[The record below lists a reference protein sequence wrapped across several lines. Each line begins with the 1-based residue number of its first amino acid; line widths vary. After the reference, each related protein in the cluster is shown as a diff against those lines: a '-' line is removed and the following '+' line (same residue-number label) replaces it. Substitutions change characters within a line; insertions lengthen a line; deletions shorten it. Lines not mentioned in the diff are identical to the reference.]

1 MARFLGVTT
10 STVVRVAHFE
20 ELTESRTIYKL
31 IEKQP
36 ALFLVTHFP
45 LVSKQK
51 EKPMKKLEN
60 RIAIITGASKG
71 IGKAIA
77 LAFGREGA
85 SVVATARTTEAI
97 EAVGDQLLQQGNL
110 ETLAVTADLGLE
122 ADIQRIATETLAR
135 FGRVDILVN
144 NAGIIH
150 PRIDL
155 VDFDAAMWRQVIEVN
170 LTAPALLTKAVL
182 PNMIEN
188 RSGKIINISSIGG
201 RKGGK
206 GRTAYRVTKAGLI
219 SLTES
224 VAAETKPYGIDVNCI
239 CPGAVDTEGYREAF
253 DSRGREEN
261 PKLMRPE
268 EIAELAVFLASD
280 ASSAITGT
288 AIDAFGGMNPL
299 FG

>member
-1 MARFLGVTT
+1 
-10 STVVRVAHFE
+10 
-20 ELTESRTIYKL
+20 
-31 IEKQP
+31 
-36 ALFLVTHFP
+36 
-45 LVSKQK
+45 
-51 EKPMKKLEN
+51 MKKLEN
-60 RIAIITGASKG
+60 RIAIVTGASKG

-85 SVVATARTTEAI
+85 NVVTTARTTEAI
-97 EAVGDQLLQQGNL
+97 EAVGDQLLQQTDL

-122 ADIQRIATETLAR
+122 GDIQRIATETLAR

-170 LTAPALLTKAVL
+170 LTAAALLIKAVL
-182 PNMIEN
+182 PSMIEN

-206 GRTAYRVTKAGLI
+206 GRSAYRVTKAGLI

-224 VAAETKPYGIDVNCI
+224 VAAEAKPYGIDVNCI

-253 DSRGREEN
+253 GSRGREEN

>member
-1 MARFLGVTT
+1 
-10 STVVRVAHFE
+10 
-20 ELTESRTIYKL
+20 
-31 IEKQP
+31 
-36 ALFLVTHFP
+36 
-45 LVSKQK
+45 
-51 EKPMKKLEN
+51 MKKLQN
-60 RIAIITGASKG
+60 RNAIVTGASKG

-85 SVVATARTTEAI
+85 NVVATARTTEAI
-97 EAVGDQLLQQGNL
+97 AAVVDKLLKQGSVEA
-110 ETLAVTADLGLE
+110 LAVTADLGLE
-122 ADIQRIATETLAR
+122 KDVERIAMETLVR

-150 PRIDL
+150 PRIHL
-155 VDFDAAMWRQVIEVN
+155 ADFDTAMWRQVIEVN
-170 LTAPALLTKAVL
+170 LIAAALLTKAVL
-182 PNMIEN
+182 PSMIEN
-188 RSGKIINISSIGG
+188 RSGKIINISSLGG
-201 RKGGK
+201 RKGSK
-206 GRTAYRVTKAGLI
+206 GRSAYRVSKAGLI

-224 VAAETKPYGIDVNCI
+224 VAAEVKPYGIDVNCI
-239 CPGAVDTEGYREAF
+239 CPGVVDTEGYREAF
-253 DSRGREEN
+253 GSRGRGEN